1 MEVDST
7 IYARLGGHRLMSLPQ
22 HQALTRMRST
32 GTSHRSL
39 VLSSLTFQKL
49 DTISSIVRRFLGGGG
64 GKWVKDTV
72 CSMVLDVLE
81 SIVPSR
87 HSVAAIA

>member
-1 MEVDST
+1 
-7 IYARLGGHRLMSLPQ
+7 MSLPQ

-39 VLSSLTFQKL
+39 VLSSLTFKKL
-49 DTISSIVRRFLGGGG
+49 DTISSIVRCFLRGG
-64 GKWVKDTV
+64 WVKDTV